1 MRHLISALVSLWM
14 ADTYLKAEH
23 REIVNLDK
31 LQGLGKSMDVVLETL
46 VRVLGLV
53 TDKGGPGGF
62 RPVSS
67 WWRENAWAQQR
78 DKRLQAEWFQS
89 EGWEQTFGKLIRLSN
104 AQMAISFIVQLK
116 RNLQSL
122 DFIIKWWEVLF
133 LINTSSVKLLCRG
146 EMGT

>member
-1 MRHLISALVSLWM
+1 M

-46 VRVLGLV
+46 VRVLPLV

-67 WWRENAWAQQR
+67 
-78 DKRLQAEWFQS
+78 
-89 EGWEQTFGKLIRLSN
+89 
-104 AQMAISFIVQLK
+104 
-116 RNLQSL
+116 
-122 DFIIKWWEVLF
+122 
-133 LINTSSVKLLCRG
+133 
-146 EMGT
+146 